1 MSIIQCKNVDV
12 KSVKQ
17 EKFLEIQLMVKGM
30 GNIYDSLDYFI
41 QVEELTGDNKYEA
54 DSFGKQDAEK
64 YCLFS
69 KLPPILLIHLKRF
82 EYDYNTDTN
91 VKINDYCQYYDEI
104 DLEKYMTE
112 NHDQE
117 TKYKLFSVLVHS
129 GTGTGSGHYYA
140 FIKTANGKRWFKMN
154 DELVSTAEPEEVFE
168 ANFGGTHTEAKLN
181 DSI

>member
-1 MSIIQCKNVDV
+1 LAALENKTNGIDEVEGQINELFEGEVMSIIQCKNVDV

-91 VKINDYCQYYDEI
+91 VKINDYCQYFDEI
-104 DLEKYMTE
+104 DLDKYMTE

-140 FIKTANGKRWFKMN
+140 FIQAGISIFI
-154 DELVSTAEPEEVFE
+154 
-168 ANFGGTHTEAKLN
+168 FGGDFN
-181 DSI
+181 